1 VEEEREGFHP
11 TSVPR
16 ELDDAGEGSTDPLK
30 PPPPP
35 RDLLDAEGEGLM
47 VHTLLVISGILFVLW
62 IVGLAGSWTAS
73 TAWTLFVVAA
83 VLFLI
88 WLIATSVGGRRR
100 IVT

>member
-1 VEEEREGFHP
+1 
-11 TSVPR
+11 
-16 ELDDAGEGSTDPLK
+16 
-30 PPPPP
+30 
-35 RDLLDAEGEGLM
+35 M